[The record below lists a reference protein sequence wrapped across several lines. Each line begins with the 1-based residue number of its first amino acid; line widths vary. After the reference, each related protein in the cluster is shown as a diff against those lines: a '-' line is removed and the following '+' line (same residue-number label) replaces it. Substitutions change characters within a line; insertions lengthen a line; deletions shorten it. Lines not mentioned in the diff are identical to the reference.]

1 MKRLQLLSAPIY
13 AHGRRFQLA
22 KLGVNIADRAD
33 SLSARSQAPMQHTVG
48 NQADQAIGS
57 GVTIKRRKAFQW
69 RFKKP
74 RYL

>member
-22 KLGVNIADRAD
+22 KLGVNIADRTD
-33 SLSARSQAPMQHTVG
+33 SLAARSQSPVQHTVG
-48 NQADQAIGS
+48 DQAYQAIGGS
-57 GVTIKRRKAFQW
+57 IAIKRGEAFQR

-74 RYL
+74 RHL